1 MSGVATSPTFGKITY
16 DDKTGQT
23 KISQKVMG
31 IDPGE
36 YLTAIAE
43 TREKTLLTKPR
54 HDLESVDKKRT
65 ALSELE
71 ALVSDYRVLL
81 NRLRGAKEGTNA
93 EGVFSEPTASATTNT
108 SAVAGDLFDLAGD
121 VAPGSFDLKIERLAR
136 KDQSLATTDVA
147 DKTAALGS
155 SGTITVNGQ
164 VINVAGTDSLEDI
177 AENVNAVKDTTKVEA
192 VILKLSDTSYKL
204 TFVSTEDATPIIVS
218 KSLSGINQTAIP
230 DSSGN
235 SAQDLS
241 AKIYFRDMGTAI
253 YRTSNKI
260 SDLGDILE
268 NGTLI
273 LKKADSATTISVKV
287 ENDTAK
293 TETEIR
299 DFVKK
304 HNELIDFL
312 KKHQALNEERTG
324 PAEDAYLFES
334 PTLKALL
341 NQLQITLSD
350 RVDWASGSSYGS
362 LREVGINLI
371 EGRKLEID
379 ETVDQ
384 VTQRNPL
391 QQALYAN
398 YNKVRAVFGFEWN
411 SSDATFKITNHPIN
425 WLSHLNSSTQTNNI
439 IVTLSRDGNGDLSAT
454 ITDDSGTIYP
464 ATVTVTGTVAMIKA
478 DTYDSLGNASP
489 YRGFELLVK
498 DADQIANSSSRA
510 STITGTQGV
519 VDHMA
524 KVLESMTSKGEY
536 NSATKLMEFKGQ
548 FELERDELSDTE
560 TRLKE
565 KIDRLEQ
572 RIADEK
578 TRMERKFALMQRT
591 LAQALSTASFL
602 QSVMMGPQAA

>member
-1 MSGVATSPTFGKITY
+1 MSGVTATPTFGKMTY
-16 DDKTGQT
+16 DEKTGQT

-36 YLTAIAE
+36 YLEAIAE
-43 TREKTLLTKPR
+43 AREKTLLTKPR

-71 ALVSDYRVLL
+71 TLVGDYRTLL
-81 NRLRGAKEGTNA
+81 SRLRGGKEGLNA

-108 SAVAGDLFDLAGD
+108 STAAGDLFDLAGD
-121 VAPGSFDLKIERLAR
+121 IAPGSFDLKIEQLAR
-136 KDQSLATTDVA
+136 KDQSLATSGVA
-147 DKTAALGS
+147 DKTAAVGP

-164 VINVAGTDSLEDI
+164 VINIAGTDSLEDI
-177 AENVNAVKDTTKVEA
+177 AESVNAVKDTTKVEA
-192 VILKLSDTSYKL
+192 VIIKLSDTSYKL
-204 TFVSTEDATPIIVS
+204 TFVGTEDATPIVVS
-218 KSLSGINQTAIP
+218 KSLIGANQTAIP

-241 AKIYFRDMGTAI
+241 AKFYFRDMGTPI
-253 YRTSNKI
+253 YRTSNKV
-260 SDLGDILE
+260 SDLGDILG

-273 LKKADSATTISVKV
+273 LKKADASTTISVKV

-293 TETEIR
+293 TETEIH

-312 KKHQALNEERTG
+312 KKHQSLNEERTG
-324 PAEDAYLFES
+324 PAEDASLFES

-350 RVDWASGSSYGS
+350 RVDWVSGTDYGS

-371 EGRKLEID
+371 EGGKLEVD

-391 QQALYAN
+391 QQALYAD
-398 YNKVRAVFGFEWN
+398 YNKVKAVFGFEWD
-411 SSDATFKITNHPIN
+411 SSDATFTITNHPIN
-425 WLSHLNSSTQTNNI
+425 WLSHLDSSTQSNNVT
-439 IVTLSRDGNGDLSAT
+439 VTLSRDGNGDLSAT
-454 ITDDSGTIYP
+454 LTDDSGTVYP
-464 ATVTVTGTVAMIKA
+464 ATVTATGTVAMIKA
-478 DTYDSLGNASP
+478 DTYDGLGAASP

-498 DADQIANSSSRA
+498 DVDQIANSSSRA

-519 VDHMA
+519 VDHMS

-578 TRMERKFALMQRT
+578 ARMERKFALMQRT
-591 LAQALSTASFL
+591 LAQALSTSSFL